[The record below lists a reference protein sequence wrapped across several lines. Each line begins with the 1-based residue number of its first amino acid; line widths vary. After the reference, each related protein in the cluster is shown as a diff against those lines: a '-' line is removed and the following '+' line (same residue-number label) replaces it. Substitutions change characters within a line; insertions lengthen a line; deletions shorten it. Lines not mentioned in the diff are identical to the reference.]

1 MRMPKE
7 LAPAIALLLAA
18 GCATQQDSR
27 SSSGDLRPVNTG
39 LSGLLAEGQPEPP
52 PEDPRSGMSARI
64 AAQARAAADA
74 QQRLDEL
81 NNAQLRNLSPL
92 NGARPLD
99 ISGVIA
105 SAEPAEDPNRVPPL
119 SELLGMPRETR
130 PADTGAPTDAA
141 APGQEV
147 ADAETEPDASETS
160 TDSGLPVPPA
170 PAPEPLTP
178 EEALDLLVERVLLA
192 AAAEP
197 DPQAQLAQLAALE
210 AVRPG
215 VLEAAARSDPDVFQR
230 LFDEQR
236 QALETLAAVVR
247 AAADGEQGEK
257 LAGKARDLAEAFE
270 GRRGFAITE
279 AQLCTR
285 VEGFGRFTPFEANT
299 FLSRVTQPAIVYTE
313 LDGFG
318 YGEAPGGGYE
328 VRLSQELELRHAA
341 DDLLAWRRPAETIT
355 DRSQRKIRDFYLINR
370 IELPSSLTVG
380 RYRLKVITRDLVG
393 EGSEGGSGVGPVA
406 EAIIPIE
413 IVADRSLVGVT
424 D

>member
-7 LAPAIALLLAA
+7 LTPAIVLLLAA
-18 GCATQQDSR
+18 GIAGCASQQGTR
-27 SSSGDLRPVNTG
+27 SSSSDLRPVNAG
-39 LSGLLAEGQPEPP
+39 LSGLLAEGQPERAPT
-52 PEDPRSGMSARI
+52 DPRAEMGSDLNAKI

-81 NNAQLRNLSPL
+81 NNAQLRNPSPL

-105 SAEPAEDPNRVPPL
+105 SAEPEEDPNRVPPL
-119 SELLGMPRETR
+119 SELLGMNRETR
-130 PADTGAPTDAA
+130 PAEVQTPTETDAPETAIAQAEVEA
-141 APGQEV
+141 A
-147 ADAETEPDASETS
+147 
-160 TDSGLPVPPA
+160 PA

-178 EEALDLLVERVLLA
+178 EEALDLLVQRALRA

-236 QALETLAAVVR
+236 QALETLASVVR
-247 AAADGEQGEK
+247 AAADGERGEA
-257 LAGKARDLAEAFE
+257 LAEKARELADAFE
-270 GRRGFAITE
+270 GRREFAITE
-279 AQLCTR
+279 AALCTR

-299 FLSRVTQPAIVYTE
+299 FLARVTQPAIVYTE

-318 YGEAPGGGYE
+318 YDRAPNGGYE
-328 VRLSQELELRHAA
+328 VRLSQELELRHAS
-341 DDLLAWRRPAETIT
+341 DDLLAWKRPAETVT
-355 DRSQRKIRDFYLINR
+355 DSSQRRIRDFYLINR

-380 RYRLKVITRDLVG
+380 
-393 EGSEGGSGVGPVA
+393 
-406 EAIIPIE
+406 
-413 IVADRSLVGVT
+413 
-424 D
+424 